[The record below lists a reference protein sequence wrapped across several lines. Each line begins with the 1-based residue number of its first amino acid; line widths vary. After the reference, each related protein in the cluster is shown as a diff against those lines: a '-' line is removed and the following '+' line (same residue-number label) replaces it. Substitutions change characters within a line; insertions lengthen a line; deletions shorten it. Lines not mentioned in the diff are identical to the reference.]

1 MNPVH
6 KAVVVLS
13 WAWALVWSVMTLF
26 VLWDLLLLSPT
37 GDPPM
42 PLYPDPLVE
51 RLFESLF
58 FAVGVVLVYLVGLL
72 SPILLLVMVTLPW
85 LEPPAR

>member
-13 WAWALVWSVMTLF
+13 WAWALVWSVMTLL

-37 GDPPM
+37 GEPPM
-42 PLYPDPLVE
+42 PLYQVPLVE
-51 RLFESLF
+51 RLFDSLF
-58 FAVGVVLVYLVGLL
+58 GAVGVILFYLVGLL